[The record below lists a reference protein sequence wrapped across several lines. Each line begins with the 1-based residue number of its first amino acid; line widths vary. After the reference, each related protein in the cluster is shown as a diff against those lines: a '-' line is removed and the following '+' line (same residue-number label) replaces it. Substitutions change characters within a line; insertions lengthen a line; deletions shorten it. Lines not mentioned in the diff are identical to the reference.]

1 LTELLPERELLRPS
15 RSARQ
20 RSRDAWVGALEVSAL
35 GGLVGV
41 ALEETP
47 LGTAVAVEGNPPASV
62 GGDQFAPA
70 RRVRLRKLHGGWLL
84 QDQDAPSV
92 HDWFVVGVL
101 DLDVESTRVTLEN
114 SACETFASLP
124 WVRWR
129 DIFIEL
135 SAPARRALRA
145 LPLPHLD
152 LTARAAAGRCEI
164 PVGTERF
171 LTAWS
176 RMQQALLRSECRGV
190 MLTGVA
196 GVGKSSLLR
205 YAANALVQGKVASRL
220 QGLSLVALD
229 ASIFDPQ
236 RSNLNE
242 PSLYDALSKLARSP
256 VVVVV
261 DEAHRLARSTS
272 SSGATELLKLLITEH
287 DLRVVLCS
295 NESHRLL
302 GRDPALERRTT
313 VVSLPQASPQELRDS
328 ILPAKADWAART
340 RGVRVEAAGLDAVI
354 GYSALEGRH
363 AQPHAAVALL
373 DRCVAQ
379 AECDG
384 VTELDADRI
393 RHLALEELGAT
404 AGDMQTCLRQVR
416 GDLVGHEEPLQ
427 GVLQLLLAVERRQL
441 NPRARGV
448 EQPFAIVVVGPPG
461 VGKSTF
467 AAALHRL
474 RCGPE
479 AGAPFVVRG
488 ADFARSEAVN
498 RLVGAPPAY
507 IGHGGSAEI
516 AKAIQANPRTV
527 IEFAEPEL
535 GSRELL
541 DRVLMPI
548 LDGRLVTNEGDVL
561 ITRGVC
567 VVITTNAG
575 TAGRRS
581 IGFSGASSAA
591 TEGRAQAVEALRRLF
606 PAPLWSRLGGRAVWL
621 GPLSR
626 QDLKTI
632 AERLLSDLSEREGV
646 TLISDEG
653 TTDYL
658 ADHSTEVDE
667 LGVRALQRTFHELVA
682 EPVDQHLLRRPD
694 LEGFHITVPGG
705 DALTVVPLERVTT

>member
-1 LTELLPERELLRPS
+1 LNEVLSERELLRPG
-15 RSARQ
+15 RSARR
-20 RSRDAWVGALEVSAL
+20 RSRNAWVGALDVSAL
-35 GGLVGV
+35 GGFVGI
-41 ALEETP
+41 ALQETP
-47 LGTAVAVEGNPPASV
+47 LGTAVAVEGNPPAAV
-62 GGDQFAPA
+62 EGDRFAPA
-70 RRVRLRKLHGGWLL
+70 RRIRLRRLQGGWLL
-84 QDQDAPSV
+84 QDEDAPSI
-92 HDWFVVGVL
+92 HDWGVVGVL
-101 DLDVESTRVTLEN
+101 DLDLESARSTLER
-114 SACETFASLP
+114 SAAARFGSLP
-124 WVRWR
+124 WVKWSA
-129 DIFIEL
+129 IFAEL
-135 SAPARRALRA
+135 SAPARRALRGF
-145 LPLPHLD
+145 PLPHVD
-152 LTARAAAGRCEI
+152 LTARAATGRCEV

-171 LTAWS
+171 LTAWN
-176 RMQQALLRSECRGV
+176 RMQQALLRTECRGV

-205 YAANALVQGKVASRL
+205 FAAQALVHGEVASRL

-242 PSLYDALSKLARSP
+242 PSLYDALSKLARAP
-256 VVVVV
+256 LIVVV
-261 DEAHRLARSTS
+261 DEAHRLARSAS
-272 SSGATELLKLLITEH
+272 SSGATELLKLLISEH

-295 NESHRLL
+295 NESHRLF

-313 VVSLPQASPQELRDS
+313 VVPLPQASPRELRDF

-340 RGVRVEAAGLDAVI
+340 RGVQVEEAGLDAVV
-354 GYSALEGRH
+354 GYSTLEGRH

-373 DRCVAQ
+373 DRCVAR

-384 VTELDADRI
+384 LTELDADRI
-393 RHLALEELGAT
+393 RYLALEELGAT
-404 AGDMQTCLRQVR
+404 AGDIQTLLTRVR
-416 GDLVGHEEPLQ
+416 YDLVGHEEALR
-427 GVLQLLLAVERRQL
+427 GMLQLLLAVERRQL

-448 EQPFAIVVVGPPG
+448 EQPFAVVVVGPPG

-474 RCGPE
+474 RCGAE

-581 IGFSGASSAA
+581 IGFSGAGSTA
-591 TEGRAQAVEALRRLF
+591 TEGEAQAVEALKRLF

-621 GPLSR
+621 GPLPR
-626 QDLKTI
+626 EDLKTV
-632 AERLLSDLSEREGV
+632 AERLLSDLADREGV
-646 TLISDEG
+646 TVISDEA
-653 TTDYL
+653 TTDCL
-658 ADHSTEVDE
+658 VDHSTEVDE
-667 LGVRALQRTFHELVA
+667 LGVRALQRTFHELVE
-682 EPVDQHLLRRPD
+682 EPVEQHLLRRPE
-694 LEGFHITVPGG
+694 LKGFRVTVPGE